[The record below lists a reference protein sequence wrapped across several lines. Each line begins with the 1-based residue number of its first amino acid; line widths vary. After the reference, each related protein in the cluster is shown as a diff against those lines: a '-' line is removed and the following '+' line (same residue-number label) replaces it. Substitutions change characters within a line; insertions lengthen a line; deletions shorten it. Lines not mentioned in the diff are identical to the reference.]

1 METLERLLGR
11 IDRRLVYLGLVIFT
25 LVPLVEQWNL
35 PTPSSQP
42 VESLYEAI
50 EKVPPDKIA
59 MLGIDWDR

>member
-35 PTPSSQP
+35 PTPSSQNQADR
-42 VESLYEAI
+42 LGATIEAI
-50 EKVPPDKIA
+50 
-59 MLGIDWDR
+59 

>member
-25 LVPLVEQWNL
+25 LVPLVKQWNL

-50 EKVPPDKIA
+50 EKVPSLRLQALRGRI
-59 MLGIDWDR
+59 R